1 MNLIMNPNAL
11 KYNLNVRKNYKYM
24 TNLDDE
30 EES

>member
-11 KYNLNVRKNYKYM
+11 KYNLNVPKNYKYM
-24 TNLDDE
+24 TNLDE